1 VSPGSRPEFL
11 TSSAEAVVQA
21 RRCTGPPWLVILGRF
36 LVARTARQGLMVSTA
51 NRPATT
57 ATLSPLMYS
66 LDVFLPVIDL
76 HQEDQW
82 WPDAILKQARRLR
95 AYLWCQIL
103 LGWILSAI
111 FLAGVTGLIGKV

>member
-1 VSPGSRPEFL
+1 
-11 TSSAEAVVQA
+11 
-21 RRCTGPPWLVILGRF
+21 
-36 LVARTARQGLMVSTA
+36 MVSTA

-82 WPDAILKQARRLR
+82 WPPASR
-95 AYLWCQIL
+95 
-103 LGWILSAI
+103 
-111 FLAGVTGLIGKV
+111 

>member
-1 VSPGSRPEFL
+1 
-11 TSSAEAVVQA
+11 
-21 RRCTGPPWLVILGRF
+21 
-36 LVARTARQGLMVSTA
+36 MVSTA

-66 LDVFLPVIDL
+66 LDLFLPFIDL

-82 WPDAILKQARRLR
+82 WPDETLKQARRLR